1 MPDQMLE
8 RARALHRRVPL
19 IDGHNDLPWRYREL
33 VDRAISK
40 IDIDHHQ
47 PDLHT
52 DIPRLRE
59 GGVGGQFWSVY
70 VPSSLSPQ
78 ESVGV
83 TMEQID
89 VVHNL
94 VRAYPGALRLALTA
108 DQVEGAFRAGRVA
121 SLIGMEGGH
130 SIDSSLAMLRMFYR
144 LGARYMTLTH
154 NDNTPWAD
162 SATDDPRSNGLSPF
176 GREVVREMNR
186 LGILVDLSHVSPN
199 TMLDALD
206 AAEAPVI
213 FSHSSARALNDHPR
227 NVPDDVLERVP
238 ANGGVVMANFVPP
251 FISQPV
257 MEHERRRRAERER
270 LESEHGASTDA
281 ASETMRA
288 WEDANPEPRATLSD
302 VADHIDRIRAVAGI
316 DHIGIGGD
324 LDGVTSTPVGLEDVS
339 KYPELTAELLRR
351 EYSDDDVL
359 KILGGNV
366 LRVMRQAERASLRLR
381 EQRDPSEALIEE
393 LDA

>member
-47 PDLHT
+47 PELHT

-130 SIDSSLAMLRMFYR
+130 SIDSSLAVLRMFYR

-270 LESEHGASTDA
+270 LESEHGAGSDA
-281 ASETMRA
+281 ASEVMRA
-288 WEDANPEPRATLSD
+288 WEDANPEPQATLSD
-302 VADHIDRIRAVAGI
+302 VADHIDHLRAVAGI
-316 DHIGIGGD
+316 DHVGIGGD

-366 LRVMRQAERASLRLR
+366 LRVMRQTERTSLRLR
-381 EQRDPSEALIEE
+381 EQRRPSEALIAE